1 MIVFLTL
8 IYVVFLFLAL
18 KIGIIKMN
26 SFWKISPV
34 LWMVLLFLVLF
45 VPMQWGA
52 PSGAVRMYQVVIEI
66 IPNVTG
72 EVIEV
77 PVKPLTPVKKDE
89 VLFRIDPEQYQAK
102 S

>member
-8 IYVVFLFLAL
+8 IYIAFLFLAI

-34 LWMVLLFLVLF
+34 IWMVLLFFVLF

-52 PSGAVRMYQVVIEI
+52 PSGAVNMYQVVIEI

-72 EVIEV
+72 EVVDV
-77 PVKPLTPVKKDE
+77 PVKALTPVKKDE